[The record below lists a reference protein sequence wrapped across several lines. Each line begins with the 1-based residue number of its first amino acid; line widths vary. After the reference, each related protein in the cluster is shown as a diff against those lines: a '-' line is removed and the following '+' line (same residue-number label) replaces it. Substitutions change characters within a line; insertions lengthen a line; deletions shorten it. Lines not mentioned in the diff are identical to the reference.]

1 MWSRKRGLRNK
12 QQDNELSAAVIGLKS
27 WNYRILSS
35 RSMVSNT
42 RWHAYNLIF
51 QLGQVKVQFLDDIE
65 MTSVIDRIQNSNLL
79 LRYHVLL
86 LLIKLKTTQK

>member
-1 MWSRKRGLRNK
+1 
-12 QQDNELSAAVIGLKS
+12 
-27 WNYRILSS
+27 
-35 RSMVSNT
+35 
-42 RWHAYNLIF
+42 
-51 QLGQVKVQFLDDIE
+51 VQFLDDIE

>member
-1 MWSRKRGLRNK
+1 
-12 QQDNELSAAVIGLKS
+12 
-27 WNYRILSS
+27 
-35 RSMVSNT
+35 MVSNT

>member
-1 MWSRKRGLRNK
+1 
-12 QQDNELSAAVIGLKS
+12 
-27 WNYRILSS
+27 
-35 RSMVSNT
+35 MVSNT
-42 RWHAYNLIF
+42 RWRAYNLIF